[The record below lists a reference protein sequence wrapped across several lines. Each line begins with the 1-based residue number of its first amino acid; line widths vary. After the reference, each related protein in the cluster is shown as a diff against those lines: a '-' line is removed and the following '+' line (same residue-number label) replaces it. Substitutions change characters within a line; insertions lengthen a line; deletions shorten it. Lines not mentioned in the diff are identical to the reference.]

1 MSFLRKIKRKRE
13 RVRERFKLLLPFLTF
28 LMHTY
33 VGKHQGHEQKS
44 GSKQDCYTSNRL
56 GGMKQTIIFLY
67 AYSDGSDGKGSL
79 FWLTSRQS
87 SFQQRVISTLSC
99 FSFHPQN
106 HKLQQMY
113 PGSLGGQSHLVFFWN
128 GQSQVWV
135 MMENP
140 IVSDFH
146 IFKICWRNHKQMFLQ
161 KCGKQDMCGS
171 PHQEEWWQSCR
182 LSNGHRIHT
191 QQKSTA

>member
-1 MSFLRKIKRKRE
+1 MNPFLLQMHQRSDGYVNHSNNFGAVNAFQPWITFLARADRLAPSRRGTATAFWELLINLFSTFHVYTLHILQENMSFLRKIKRKRE

-87 SFQQRVISTLSC
+87 SF
-99 FSFHPQN
+99 
-106 HKLQQMY
+106 
-113 PGSLGGQSHLVFFWN
+113 
-128 GQSQVWV
+128 
-135 MMENP
+135 
-140 IVSDFH
+140 
-146 IFKICWRNHKQMFLQ
+146 
-161 KCGKQDMCGS
+161 
-171 PHQEEWWQSCR
+171 
-182 LSNGHRIHT
+182 
-191 QQKSTA
+191 